1 MKKIV
6 MTLVC
11 AGALFAAGAD
21 AAPSPH
27 EVVRRQ
33 LAALRAKP
41 EKAELPPYLPPDAD
55 FDDACQR
62 AKKEGKLVFVSIGR
76 EACGRCQR
84 FYELV
89 RRGDV
94 KIDTN
99 AFVFVRL
106 DIDEYTQRDY
116 FMDAFDPPDGQ
127 LPFVGVTDAERATQ
141 RPCLTG
147 YRTPEE
153 YQALMGPVA
162 SYTNPVP
169 AIGQNAEDQ
178 KAFDPAKKGP
188 RVLFVGNSITLHG
201 PRPQIGWTNNWGM
214 AASARD
220 KDYVHLL
227 QKKIAAVRPDAQCCL
242 LQVANTFERAFFKK
256 DWSCERNFKWAR
268 EFKPDVIVFFF
279 GANVPKTYNAGTMS
293 PAPAR
298 TFGEALDAF
307 RTYLDPEGRALVLF
321 SQGFYI
327 RPKLDA
333 EKETVAKRRGDVF
346 VNMEDIRARKDAHG
360 RFNHPGDLGM
370 ELIAE
375 RFWQHIEKRVRDV
388 RR

>member
-1 MKKIV
+1 MKNNP
-6 MTLVC
+6 LVSLRRFVLALGTAAAFC
-11 AGALFAAGAD
+11 AYAVPAANAQ
-21 AAPSPH
+21 S
-27 EVVRRQ
+27 
-33 LAALRAKP
+33 
-41 EKAELPPYLPPDAD
+41 
-55 FDDACQR
+55 DD
-62 AKKEGKLVFVSIGR
+62 L
-76 EACGRCQR
+76 
-84 FYELV
+84 
-89 RRGDV
+89 
-94 KIDTN
+94 
-99 AFVFVRL
+99 
-106 DIDEYTQRDY
+106 
-116 FMDAFDPPDGQ
+116 
-127 LPFVGVTDAERATQ
+127 
-141 RPCLTG
+141 
-147 YRTPEE
+147 
-153 YQALMGPVA
+153 QA
-162 SYTNPVP
+162 NPVP
-169 AIGQNAEDQ
+169 AIGQNAKDQ

-307 RTYLDPEGRALVLF
+307 RTYLDPEGQALVLI

-333 EKETVAKRRGDVF
+333 EKEAVAKKHGDVF

-375 RFWQHIEKRVRDV
+375 RFWQHIEKRIRDV